1 MKYLDEI
8 KQALLIR
15 KAEEKLL
22 ELYGEGK
29 LNGTV
34 HTCLG
39 QELTGVAVSKYLEK
53 RDFVVSNHRG
63 HGHYISRTGDLK
75 GLFAEVMGKSRG
87 CSGGI
92 GGSQHFF
99 NENYYSNGIQG
110 GMTPVA
116 SGIAL
121 SNKMRGSE
129 AVVVAFIGD
138 GTLGEG
144 ILYETLN
151 IASLWELP
159 VLFVLENNGIAQS
172 TSIEQN
178 MAGSVQRRA
187 EAFGIH
193 YSNAESNNLDDLF
206 SKSEEI
212 VSYVRG
218 ESKPAFLEVQTNRL
232 YSHSKSDDNR
242 SQKVI
247 NKLQNEDAL
256 NIFIKENPEASE
268 NILSDIDSE
277 ISNIVNEVE
286 EYDVLSSF
294 ESPSPYLNNSVRYS
308 PLPVFE
314 QRGND
319 AIYHSLKKM
328 LQGHEQSML
337 IGEDIETRNEYNP
350 GEYGGAFKVTK
361 DLSELFKGR
370 VRNTPIS
377 EAAIVGIGNGLALSG
392 FTAVVEIMF
401 GDFLTL
407 TLDQF
412 LQHASKFK
420 LMYGRDIDL
429 PLVVRTPMGGY
440 RGYGPTHSQS
450 IEKHFLGIPEV
461 DVIALNHRLNPEII
475 YDDLLKRV
483 KRPTLIIEN
492 KIAYTLKGHSDLVDG
507 FNYEITDE
515 EVPSLR
521 VSTDIEEIDCLIV
534 GYGGALLQ
542 IEKAIG
548 VLFDEEEILCNV
560 FCPSIISRVNVA
572 PIAEE
577 LRKTRNLL
585 IVEEGSSVASWGG
598 ELVSRLVESGVGSI
612 NVQRLS
618 NDTIIPCSLP
628 AELDLLPSGKKIIE
642 KVKQLVKE

>member
-1 MKYLDEI
+1 VKYLDEI

-39 QELTGVAVSKYLEK
+39 QELTGVAVSKYLKK

-75 GLFAEVMGKSRG
+75 GLFAEVIGKRSG

-178 MAGSVQRRA
+178 MAGSIQRRA

-193 YSNAESNNLDDLF
+193 FSKAESNNLDDLF

-242 SQKVI
+242 SREVI
-247 NKLQNEDAL
+247 NTLQDEDAL
-256 NIFIKENPEASE
+256 NIFIKENPEASK
-268 NILSDIDSE
+268 NILSDIDSK
-277 ISNIVNEVE
+277 ISNIVKEVE

-308 PLPVFE
+308 PLPLFK

-328 LQGHEQSML
+328 LQEHEQSML

-377 EAAIVGIGNGLALSG
+377 EAAIVGIGNGLALGG

-412 LQHASKFK
+412 LQHASKFR
-420 LMYGRDIDL
+420 LMYGTDVDI

-483 KRPTLIIEN
+483 KRPTLMIEN

-507 FNYEITDE
+507 FTYEITDE
-515 EVPSLR
+515 EIPSLR
-521 VSTDIEEIDCLIV
+521 ISTEIEEIDCLIV

-560 FCPSIISRVNVA
+560 FCPSKISRVNVA
-572 PIAEE
+572 PITEE

-598 ELVSRLVESGVGSI
+598 ELVSRLVESGVGNI

-618 NDTIIPCSLP
+618 NDTVIPCSLP